1 MGFSFKT
8 PPSILFERGAAAR
21 LGPLVADRMKRPVFV
36 TDQGVISA
44 GLVDGALE
52 SLRESGLD
60 VFVFDKVVADPPA
73 QTIRD
78 AVAAARQHGADG
90 VIGFGGGS
98 SLDTAKLIAVLLD
111 PAQSLEDVYGVGNVK
126 GTRPPLV
133 LLPTT
138 AGTGSEV
145 TAISIVTSDDQRKIG
160 VVADQLFAD
169 LAIVDPMLTLTAP
182 RSVTAA
188 TGIDAMV
195 HAIEAYTSKLLR
207 NPVSSA
213 LAKEALALL
222 AGNLIRACE
231 LPDDI
236 EAREAMCIGA
246 TLAGQ
251 AFSNAPVAA
260 VHAMAYPL
268 GALFH
273 VPHGVSN
280 ALMLSPVLRF
290 NATVASSEYAELGQV
305 VGVGADA
312 TAFIDYM
319 VELCHKSGTPLRLTD
334 VGVNHNDLP
343 RMAEDAVQNE
353 RLMNNNPR
361 PVAYEDALRLY
372 EEVL

>member
-21 LGPLVADRMKRPVFV
+21 LGSLLSGRMKRPIFV

-44 GLVDGALE
+44 GLVSGALE

-60 VFVFDKVVADPPA
+60 VFVLDKVVADPPA

-78 AVAAARQHGADG
+78 AVAAAREHGADG

-98 SLDTAKLIAVLLD
+98 SLDTAKLIAVLLESS
-111 PAQSLEDVYGVGNVK
+111 QSLEDVYGVGNVQ
-126 GTRPPLV
+126 GARPPLV

-169 LAIVDPMLTLTAP
+169 FAVVDPMLTLTSP

-231 LPDDI
+231 SPDDI
-236 EAREAMCIGA
+236 DAREAMCVGA
-246 TLAGQ
+246 ALAGQ

-280 ALMLSPVLRF
+280 ALMLSPVLRY
-290 NATVASSEYAELGQV
+290 NAVVASREYAELGHV
-305 VGVGADA
+305 LGLDADA
-312 TAFIDYM
+312 TAFIDHM
-319 VELCHKSGTPLRLTD
+319 VDLCHRSGTPLRLTD

-353 RLMNNNPR
+353 RLMKNNPR
-361 PVAYEDALRLY
+361 PVTYEDALKLY